1 MPKKILKNTSGKR
14 KGSPIKRRNRLSG
27 VTPPKKRTKFGT
39 PPMTTQNP
47 LRLLPNPGTQYLVPE
62 TSPRAADY
70 TEPATKTLAMPA
82 YPESYI
88 YTKFSTGGVWMI
100 HFVTIVVQLFFT
112 GVIGVGRNHYSRIMD
127 DTWTA
132 IAWWSAIIMPMLVTI
147 AFTYLVKKFYDY
159 FVYMMFTL
167 LWFVPFVWA
176 RYFNGTDDETSV
188 TPTPIPTV
196 ETGTVA

>member
-14 KGSPIKRRNRLSG
+14 KGLPIKRRKRLSG
-27 VTPPKKRTKFGT
+27 VTLPKKRTKFGT
-39 PPMTTQNP
+39 QMTQNP
-47 LRLLPNPGTQYLVPE
+47 LILPNPGNQHLVSPPVQ
-62 TSPRAADY
+62 PRAAAY
-70 TEPATKTLAMPA
+70 TEPVAKTLAMPA

-100 HFVTIVVQLFFT
+100 HFVTIVLQLFFT
-112 GVIGVGRNHYSRIMD
+112 GVIGTGRNHYSRIMD

-132 IAWWSAIIMPMLVTI
+132 IAWWSAMIMPMLVTI

-167 LWFVPFVWA
+167 LWLVPFVWA
-176 RYFNGTDDETSV
+176 RYFNGTDDDEESV

-196 ETGTVA
+196 ETGSVA